1 MASLPRDYVKD
12 EPVLVT
18 SRCVLRVPFLSRD
31 AVRTEVR
38 RQFARWAPKCGVE
51 VLAFTIAANHIH
63 AILSQDHTGID
74 KRRRRGTAWFLR
86 NVLSGIARYAN
97 AHFSTQG
104 HFVERVYWSRRRASP
119 EQALQSLA
127 YILEH
132 PVKHGVA
139 GGFDDL
145 NTSGRLYR
153 RGTPDGVATAVLGV
167 FFLRDPE
174 LRWNAIVELLREMY
188 ADPRWKDNGVDVA
201 REAIE
206 RHPEVIDKKGWCAP
220 IKVAVWAGEEA
231 ARRAREAVLAAPQVR
246 VVFSPRKAP
255 RIGGVVTFVIREAPS
270 RPPPD
275 PAPSDS
281 S

>member
-1 MASLPRDYVKD
+1 MLEHLAQEENQPSPSPRRETVPLRWRFHPVPPCLALGGKRSDAAQEEQASPLAPPPLP
-12 EPVLVT
+12 
-18 SRCVLRVPFLSRD
+18 D
-31 AVRTEVR
+31 AEGLPPRERAREVR
-38 RQFARWAPKCGVE
+38 LLGVS
-51 VLAFTIAANHIH
+51 ASWPFHRRRI
-63 AILSQDHTGID
+63 SQD
-74 KRRRRGTAWFLR
+74 
-86 NVLSGIARYAN
+86 
-97 AHFSTQG
+97 G
-104 HFVERVYWSRRRASP
+104 HPGRVRERVYWSRRRASP

-132 PVKHGVA
+132 PEKHGVD
-139 GGFDDL
+139 GGFDDE

-174 LRWNAIVELLREMY
+174 VRWNAIVELLREMY
-188 ADPRWKDNGVDVA
+188 ADPRWKENGVDVA

-220 IKVAVWAGEEA
+220 IKVALWAGEEA
-231 ARRAREAVLAAPQVR
+231 AKRAREAVLSAPQVR

-270 RPPPD
+270 RPAPD
-275 PAPSDS
+275 PVPSDS